1 LVKIKVKKRR
11 KKMEKFSKMQIMIYA
26 ENNGIEISNRKKR
39 RSVERQML
47 EIANERAICK
57 PKGWFSCIKG
67 DFQVFSTIEQPSNCY
82 GCSDYGSSCG
92 FYKKK
97 PLKRREL

>member
-1 LVKIKVKKRR
+1 
-11 KKMEKFSKMQIMIYA
+11 
-26 ENNGIEISNRKKR
+26 
-39 RSVERQML
+39 ML
-47 EIANERAICK
+47 AIANERAICK

-67 DFQVFSTIEQPSNCY
+67 DFQVFDIESKPGNCY

-97 PLKRREL
+97 PLKKN

>member
-1 LVKIKVKKRR
+1 
-11 KKMEKFSKMQIMIYA
+11 MEKFSKIQIEIYA
-26 ENNGIEISNRKKR
+26 ENNGIEIKNRRQK
-39 RSVERQML
+39 RSVEKQMY
-47 EIANERAICK
+47 EIASERAISK
-57 PKGWFSCIKG
+57 PKGWFSCKKG
-67 DFQVFSTIEQPSNCY
+67 DFQVFDIESKPGNCY